1 MLCWEKTYYIYIPQA
16 LITVICSQTGNPH
29 WSQNSWDR
37 DVSYIRSCFN
47 SFQIDSVTDKD
58 MDFEVSS
65 VSFPLRSSV
74 CRKNEEHHVWVPH
87 TTRPAEIIL
96 QTRKRRS
103 ADSHFSYIFLY
114 TASGI
119 EWTLIL
125 WPVACSYSSQ
135 FPSFTFCHF
144 DTRTKKKKISS
155 IDYWQVRKW
164 GNFSRIKFTDTL
176 SLYQQ
181 TYIK

>member
-1 MLCWEKTYYIYIPQA
+1 MRHCLLCWEKTYYIYIPQA

-47 SFQIDSVTDKD
+47 SFQIGSMTDKD

-103 ADSHFSYIFLY
+103 ADSHFS
-114 TASGI
+114 
-119 EWTLIL
+119 
-125 WPVACSYSSQ
+125 
-135 FPSFTFCHF
+135 HF
-144 DTRTKKKKISS
+144 
-155 IDYWQVRKW
+155 
-164 GNFSRIKFTDTL
+164 
-176 SLYQQ
+176 SLYSEWNTMNLNPLLSRLQLQLSISLLHILPFWYSDKKNKNKNQQ
-181 TYIK
+181 HWLLASKKVEKLL